1 MSDEANRRENDPQ
14 PSVPVSP
21 AKPAPDSKTKRRRII
36 SATAIVLFVLLSVGI
51 FLWVGQPMLQLV
63 SQPDTFR
70 AWIDEQ
76 GLWGHVVFVGMMV
89 LQIVVAVI
97 PGEPLEIAAGYVFG
111 VWEGTLLC
119 MISAVIGSVLVFCLV
134 RWLGVHAIEVFFP
147 IEKIQS
153 MKFLRNAKR
162 LNLIVF
168 ILFLIPGTP
177 KDILTYVVGLTSMK
191 LSTWLLITSFA
202 RIPSI
207 ITSTI
212 GGDALG
218 LQNYQFAVV
227 VFVITILISVAGLL
241 VYRWISKREN
251 KEQRP

>member
-1 MSDEANRRENDPQ
+1 MSDQANRRENAPQ
-14 PSVPVSP
+14 PSLSVAPS
-21 AKPAPDSKTKRRRII
+21 KPAPDPKAKRRRNI
-36 SATAIVLFVLLSVGI
+36 SAAAIVLFVALSAGI
-51 FLWVGQPMLQLV
+51 FLWVGQPMLQFV
-63 SQPDTFR
+63 SQPDAFR

-119 MISAVIGSVLVFCLV
+119 MIGAFLGSVLVFCLV
-134 RWLGVHAIEVFFP
+134 RWLGVRAIEVFFP

-153 MKFLRNAKR
+153 MKFLQNSKR

-168 ILFLIPGTP
+168 ILFFIPGTP

-218 LQNYQFAVV
+218 LQNYQFAIV
-227 VFVITILISVAGLL
+227 VFVVTILISAAGLL
-241 VYRWISKREN
+241 FYRWISKRE
-251 KEQRP
+251 KKTQQP